1 MREKFYY
8 LRKAKVFYPK
18 NLIGKSIGLH
28 RCGIVFL
35 VEDKGIIAR
44 GTSLCNEVEDPFL
57 KDEGFIYDKIEKK
70 FVRFIGGLKKAKR
83 RALQAFNSGQNHE
96 KIKLKE
102 AKEKVAGLN
111 IEYKSEYMPVLNP
124 LEQRMFFKEVK

>member
-57 KDEGFIYDKIEKK
+57 KSFPAINALSTLLYVTSFAIYIEIIVSL
-70 FVRFIGGLKKAKR
+70 FG
-83 RALQAFNSGQNHE
+83 
-96 KIKLKE
+96 IK
-102 AKEKVAGLN
+102 
-111 IEYKSEYMPVLNP
+111 
-124 LEQRMFFKEVK
+124 